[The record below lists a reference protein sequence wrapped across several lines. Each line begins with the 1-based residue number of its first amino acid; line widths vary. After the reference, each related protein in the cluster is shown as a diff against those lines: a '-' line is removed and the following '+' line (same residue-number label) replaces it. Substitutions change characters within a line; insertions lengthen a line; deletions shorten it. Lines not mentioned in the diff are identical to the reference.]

1 MARSLPAEA
10 RRGLVEFDG
19 ELSVVG
25 QCELLGLN
33 RSSVYYQPVGES
45 ALNLELMRLID
56 QQYTKAPFYGS
67 RRMAAWLQRQGY
79 DVNRKRVQRLMRL
92 MGIEAIYPRP
102 NTSRPN
108 EEHKIYPYLLQDV
121 AIVRPNQVWAT
132 DITYIRM
139 RHGFIYLV
147 AILDWFSR
155 YVVSWQL
162 SNSLDRYFCLEALDS
177 ALATTRPEIFNS
189 DQGCQFTSNDF
200 TKKLLAADV
209 RISMDG
215 RGRCFDNI
223 FTERLWRT
231 VKYEEVYIH
240 DYDDMTHAHTRLNRY
255 WTFYN
260 NERLHQALDYR
271 TPREVHFAITA

>member
-1 MARSLPAEA
+1 M
-10 RRGLVEFDG
+10 EFGG
-19 ELSVVG
+19 ELSVVR
-25 QCELLGLN
+25 QCELLSLN
-33 RSSVYYQPVGES
+33 RSSVYYRPVGES

-56 QQYTKAPFYGS
+56 QQYTVTPFYGS

-92 MGIEAIYPRP
+92 MGIEALHPRP

-108 EEHKIYPYLLQDV
+108 EEHKICPYLLQDV
-121 AIVRPNQVWAT
+121 TIVRPNQVWAT

-162 SNSLDRYFCLEALDS
+162 SNSLDRFFCLEALDT
-177 ALATTRPEIFNS
+177 ALATARPEIFNS

-200 TKKLLAADV
+200 INKLLAADV

-240 DYDDMTHAHTRLNRY
+240 DYDDLTDAQTRLNRY

-260 NERLHQALDYR
+260 NERLHQALDYK
-271 TPREVHFAITA
+271 TPREIHFAFAA

>member
-1 MARSLPAEA
+1 MVSSWPAET
-10 RRGLVEFDG
+10 RRALVEFDG
-19 ELSVVG
+19 ELSVVR

-33 RSSVYYQPVGES
+33 RSSVYYRPVGES
-45 ALNLELMRLID
+45 ALNLELMHVID
-56 QQYTKAPFYGS
+56 QQYTETPFYGS
-67 RRMAAWLQRQGY
+67 RRMTAWLQRQGY

-108 EEHKIYPYLLQDV
+108 EEHKIYPYLLRDV

-162 SNSLDRYFCLEALDS
+162 SNSLDQFFCLEALDT
-177 ALATTRPEIFNS
+177 ALSTARPEIFNS
-189 DQGCQFTSNDF
+189 DQGCQFTSNNF
-200 TKKLLAADV
+200 TQRLLAADI

-240 DYDDMTHAHTRLNRY
+240 DYDDMSDAYTHLHRY
-255 WTFYN
+255 WLFYN
-260 NERLHQALDYR
+260 NERLHQALDYK